1 MSAHAGA
8 WSFGQDDDIAEEAT
22 GGGKEPIKWIVVE
35 KTMGFLAAKLSA
47 NYLQHE
53 GIPARAWQEGAGAAI
68 GLTVGIL
75 GTGFVGVPEEY
86 EAQARAILEEIA
98 NAPIEWETDE
108 DAEED

>member
-1 MSAHAGA
+1 MSFNASALPL
-8 WSFGQDDDIAEEAT
+8 GQDDETADEAPS
-22 GGGKEPIKWIVVE
+22 GGQEPIKWVVVE
-35 KTMGFLAAKLSA
+35 KTMGFLPAKLSA

-86 EAQARAILEEIA
+86 EAQARAILEEVA
-98 NAPIEWETDE
+98 NAPIEWEEDDDE
-108 DAEED
+108 EI